1 MNSYVLVGFRPSTS
15 PSTLLGGWGGGAYGE
30 RERRVVWGMGGGKE
44 GEMGAVGES
53 VEVVERIE
61 KEERERER
69 ERERENVW
77 GLGV

>member
-1 MNSYVLVGFRPSTS
+1 M
-15 PSTLLGGWGGGAYGE
+15 WE
-30 RERRVVWGMGGGKE
+30 IGGGKE
-44 GEMGAVGES
+44 DEMGAVGEC

-69 ERERENVW
+69 ENVW